1 MTKKKQYPGGV
12 KLTLKKA
19 RAVAIQEFG
28 TAKGLE
34 KEEPAPF
41 GYFTMEIGNLYVRI
55 HPDTYGETGCIVVS
69 AKMAH
74 GTGQSLKFLD
84 PETLQDNFGALEKRR
99 REDDREALNDWG
111 NSNDPEFC
119 HKQIDHAWERG

>member
-34 KEEPAPF
+34 KEEPAPVRLF
-41 GYFTMEIGNLYVRI
+41 HNGNRESVRQNSPGHI
-55 HPDTYGETGCIVVS
+55 
-69 AKMAH
+69 
-74 GTGQSLKFLD
+74 
-84 PETLQDNFGALEKRR
+84 RR
-99 REDDREALNDWG
+99 NGVHCGFR
-111 NSNDPEFC
+111 
-119 HKQIDHAWERG
+119 